1 MTTKDLARVALFAA
15 VTAALGLIPPIVV
28 PVVPVP
34 ITAQTLG
41 LMLAGAILGARKAAA
56 SQLVFVVLVAA
67 GLPFLA
73 GGRGGLGVLLGPSG
87 GFVLAFP
94 VGAFVVGW
102 ITQQWWDRFSL
113 WRAGVATMAGGVVG
127 IYAIGVPYLA
137 LVGDLSLRQALIGSL
152 VFLPGD
158 ILKAGL
164 AASVAATVRRA
175 YPIAVPT

>member
-1 MTTKDLARVALFAA
+1 MTTRDLARVALFAA
-15 VTAALGLIPPIVV
+15 VTAALGLIPPLVV

-56 SQLVFVVLVAA
+56 SQAVFVVLVAA

-94 VGAFVVGW
+94 IGAFAVGW
-102 ITQQWWDRFSL
+102 ITERWWDRYSL
-113 WRAGVATMAGGVVG
+113 WRAGVATILGGVIFGRGSGGVWGPVFGVG
-127 IYAIGVPYLA
+127 AFALLFALLTIYGVQQPGK
-137 LVGDLSLRQALIGSL
+137 LVIQGGIIA
-152 VFLPGD
+152 
-158 ILKAGL
+158 L
-164 AASVAATVRRA
+164 AAIIYGLKRR
-175 YPIAVPT
+175 